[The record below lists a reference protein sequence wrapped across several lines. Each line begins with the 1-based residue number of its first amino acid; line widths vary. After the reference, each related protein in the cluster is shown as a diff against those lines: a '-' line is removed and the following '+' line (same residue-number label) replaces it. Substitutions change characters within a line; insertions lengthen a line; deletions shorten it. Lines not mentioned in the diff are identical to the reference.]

1 VAIDAEHRN
10 LVTPG
15 EHERPAPD
23 ATGVR
28 GHVSTMSSHAPEML
42 LERYLHQQ
50 IPLSAA
56 MGVRVRMA
64 TPERVQL
71 AAPLAPN
78 VNHTDTV
85 FGGSAAALA
94 TLSAWAL
101 LHLRIARAGLDARL
115 VIQRSSMEYERPIPG
130 DFDAVCRFSDE
141 LAWERFR
148 ATLAR
153 RGRARLTLAAH
164 LVYDA
169 QRMATF
175 AGDFVALHRADME
188 LQRA

>member
-1 VAIDAEHRN
+1 VSAISSD
-10 LVTPG
+10 TP
-15 EHERPAPD
+15 EK
-23 ATGVR
+23 
-28 GHVSTMSSHAPEML
+28 L
-42 LERYLHQQ
+42 LERYLHEQ

-78 VNHTDTV
+78 VNHTDTA

-94 TLSAWAL
+94 TLSAWTL
-101 LHLRIARAGLDARL
+101 LHVRMAHAQLRARL

-141 LAWERFR
+141 IAWERFR
-148 ATLAR
+148 ATLLR
-153 RGRARLTLAAH
+153 RGRARLTLAAY
-164 LVYDA
+164 LVHDA

-175 AGDFVALHRADME
+175 EGDFVAIGQSHDDLE
-188 LQRA
+188 VQRT

>member
-1 VAIDAEHRN
+1 
-10 LVTPG
+10 
-15 EHERPAPD
+15 
-23 ATGVR
+23 
-28 GHVSTMSSHAPEML
+28 MSSDAPELL

-56 MGVRVRMA
+56 MGARVRMA

-71 AAPLAPN
+71 TAPLAPN
-78 VNHTDTV
+78 LNHNETV

-101 LHLRIARAGLDARL
+101 LHLRIAHAGLRARL

-148 ATLAR
+148 ATLVR
-153 RGRARLTLAAH
+153 RGRARLTLTAY

-169 QRMATF
+169 QRMAAF
-175 AGDFVALHRADME
+175 EGDFVALQVADME

>member
-1 VAIDAEHRN
+1 MS
-10 LVTPG
+10 
-15 EHERPAPD
+15 PA
-23 ATGVR
+23 
-28 GHVSTMSSHAPEML
+28 APEML

-64 TPERVQL
+64 TLEWVQL
-71 AAPLAPN
+71 SAPLGPN
-78 VNHTDTV
+78 VNHNETI

-101 LHLRIARAGLDARL
+101 LHLRIARAGLHARL

-130 DFDAVCRFSDE
+130 DFDAVCRFCDE
-141 LAWERFR
+141 IAWERFR
-148 ATLAR
+148 TTLVR
-153 RGRARLTLAAH
+153 RGRARLTLPAH

-175 AGDFVALHRADME
+175 EGDFVGLLSTPKANE
-188 LQRA
+188 

>member
-1 VAIDAEHRN
+1 MEIDGEQRD
-10 LVTPG
+10 LVG
-15 EHERPAPD
+15 PAPE
-23 ATGVR
+23 A
-28 GHVSTMSSHAPEML
+28 

-78 VNHTDTV
+78 VNHNETI

-94 TLSAWAL
+94 TLSAWTL
-101 LHLRIARAGLDARL
+101 LHMRIARAGLNARL

-130 DFDAVCRFSDE
+130 DFEAVCRFSDE
-141 LAWERFR
+141 FAWERFR
-148 ATLAR
+148 ATLVR

-169 QRMATF
+169 QRMALF
-175 AGDFVALHRADME
+175 EGDFVGLLSGAKAS
-188 LQRA
+188 Q

>member
-1 VAIDAEHRN
+1 MEAER
-10 LVTPG
+10 
-15 EHERPAPD
+15 
-23 ATGVR
+23 
-28 GHVSTMSSHAPEML
+28 L
-42 LERYLHQQ
+42 LERYLHEQ

-71 AAPLAPN
+71 AVPLAPN
-78 VNHTDTV
+78 INHNETA

-101 LHLRIARAGLDARL
+101 LHLRLAGTGLQARL
-115 VIQRSSMEYERPIPG
+115 VIQRSSMEYEQPIPG
-130 DFDAVCRFSDE
+130 DFDAVCRFTDE
-141 LAWERFR
+141 PAWERFR
-148 ATLAR
+148 VTLAR
-153 RGRARLTLAAH
+153 RGRARLTLAAY

-175 AGDFVALHRADME
+175 EGDFVGLV
-188 LQRA
+188 

>member
-1 VAIDAEHRN
+1 
-10 LVTPG
+10 
-15 EHERPAPD
+15 
-23 ATGVR
+23 
-28 GHVSTMSSHAPEML
+28 
-42 LERYLHQQ
+42 
-50 IPLSAA
+50 

-64 TPERVQL
+64 TTERVQL
-71 AAPLAPN
+71 SAPLAPN
-78 VNHTDTV
+78 VNHHDTV

-101 LHLRIARAGLDARL
+101 LHLRLARAGLHARL

-130 DFDAVCRFSDE
+130 DFEAVCRFSDE
-141 LAWERFR
+141 FAWERFR

-164 LVYDA
+164 LVHDA

-175 AGDFVALHRADME
+175 EGDFVALRAADME
-188 LQRA
+188 LQPT

>member
-1 VAIDAEHRN
+1 MTD
-10 LVTPG
+10 
-15 EHERPAPD
+15 
-23 ATGVR
+23 
-28 GHVSTMSSHAPEML
+28 APEL
-42 LERYLHQQ
+42 VLERYLHQQ

-64 TPERVQL
+64 TAERVQL

-78 VNHTDTV
+78 VNHNETV

-101 LHLRIARAGLDARL
+101 LHLRLARAGLQARL

-141 LAWERFR
+141 PAWERFR
-148 ATLAR
+148 STLAR
-153 RGRARLTLAAH
+153 RGRARLTLSAH

-169 QRMATF
+169 RRMGTF
-175 AGDFVALHRADME
+175 EGDFVALI
-188 LQRA
+188 

>member
-1 VAIDAEHRN
+1 MS
-10 LVTPG
+10 
-15 EHERPAPD
+15 
-23 ATGVR
+23 AT
-28 GHVSTMSSHAPEML
+28 SSDAPEIL
-42 LERYLHQQ
+42 LERYLHEQ

-71 AAPLAPN
+71 SAPLAPN
-78 VNHTDTV
+78 VNHNETI
-85 FGGSAAALA
+85 FGGSGAALA

-101 LHLRIARAGLDARL
+101 LHLRTERAGLRARL

-130 DFDAVCRFSDE
+130 DFDAICRFSDE

-148 ATLAR
+148 TTLVR

-164 LVYDA
+164 LVYQA
-169 QRMATF
+169 QRMGAF
-175 AGDFVALHRADME
+175 EGDFVGLA
-188 LQRA
+188 